1 MQSQNGQSR
10 SDVNHPKSRGN
21 YTGERLK
28 SLRPDT
34 YREVMRLLA
43 EPREHVSM
51 REICRRC
58 HVTDDTVKAIE
69 QREAVPIAARKQ
81 ELMAQAARI
90 AKRAYDRV
98 EDQIDE
104 APLAQATIVAGVMTD
119 KLLLLNS
126 DPTIHIQHSIG
137 QADRNPNWLFDRLNE
152 LAARLA
158 PPRTIE
164 VATAGQPLTAQP
176 TQPNGQTISDS
187 GR

>member
-1 MQSQNGQSR
+1 MSQLRNGQSLP
-10 SDVNHPKSRGN
+10 DVNHAKSKAN

-28 SLRPDT
+28 SLRPET
-34 YREVMRLLA
+34 HREVLRLLA
-43 EPREHVSM
+43 EPREHVSI

-81 ELMAQAARI
+81 ELMEQAARI

-104 APLAQATIVAGVMTD
+104 APLAQATVVAGVMTD
-119 KLLLLNS
+119 KIVALSNDAHQVQVTVTHTHDLGRSLYE
-126 DPTIHIQHSIG
+126 
-137 QADRNPNWLFDRLNE
+137 RLDD
-152 LAARLA
+152 LARRLQPKPIDA
-158 PPRTIE
+158 CS
-164 VATAGQPLTAQP
+164 GPLTAQ
-176 TQPNGQTISDS
+176 TTLPNGETISDS

>member
-1 MQSQNGQSR
+1 MQSRNCQSL
-10 SDVNHPKSRGN
+10 SDGNPPKSRGN

-28 SLRPDT
+28 SLRPAT
-34 YREVMRLLA
+34 YREVVRLLA
-43 EPREHVSM
+43 EPRAHVSY
-51 REICRRC
+51 REICRQC

-69 QREAVPIAARKQ
+69 HREAVPIAARKQ
-81 ELMAQAARI
+81 ELMEQAARI

-104 APLAQATIVAGVMTD
+104 APLAQATVVAGVMTD

-137 QADRNPNWLFDRLNE
+137 HPDRNPNWLYDQLNE
-152 LAARLA
+152 LAARLSQS
-158 PPRTIE
+158 RTI
-164 VATAGQPLTAQP
+164 AAQPLTALP
-176 TQPNGQTISDS
+176 ALPNGETISDS